1 MLKALALQTS
11 SVARTVCV
19 SLFLLSASVL
29 AQEPHKSLYAIERQ
43 VLSIHVRA
51 DGTYE
56 EKIESVT
63 LAKATAA
70 IELVSQDELDFSSDR
85 EAVKVLEAFTELP
98 SGERVSVAADAIR
111 VVDEERSDGAAMFSS
126 RKTQV
131 VIYPKISV
139 GARAHSTM
147 LRQTHTPLFPG
158 QFMFRRSLGPSVEY
172 GHLEF
177 NISHDPAIRIL
188 ADSRGFKGGRLPDG
202 PDGTVRYRY
211 TFAQVVTQARES
223 GQVSTS
229 DFGPYVHLSTFEN
242 PLAVGRVYE
251 KSAASKAAVTP
262 EVQKLADE
270 ITSGLSDP
278 KDQARALYNW
288 VSQEI
293 RYVAIFLGAG
303 GVVPNPADHV
313 IRNRYGDCKDKT
325 TLLIAMLAARG
336 IEATTAMVNSGT
348 AFEIPRLGSV
358 SPFNHVIAYLPK
370 WDLYLDPTAELAPFG
385 VLPTSVM
392 DKPTVLTGLD
402 RVGRTPSLDAST
414 NWIKSLTK
422 IQIKTDGQITGSS
435 SSEYSGNSDYN
446 ARLTFAD
453 HVGEYKEKLVQSRLR
468 GNRQSGVGRYTP
480 SDARD
485 LNIPFANRST
495 FTLDPVTNFP
505 GPGALSIPVGL
516 TPTIISRLSYNRPKA
531 SLLFPYVCRSYRYE
545 ETYEVTLPAEAR
557 IIRIPQDASF
567 NEAGLFY
574 QATYRQ
580 NGQVVIAK
588 RVLQAQ
594 RTGMVCQPGDY
605 QINRRLHPVVQ
616 RDIRGQ
622 IFYE

>member
-1 MLKALALQTS
+1 MLKALALQISYVTQ
-11 SVARTVCV
+11 TLYV
-19 SLFLLSASVL
+19 SLFLSASVL

-63 LAKATAA
+63 LAKAISA
-70 IELVSQDELDFSSDR
+70 IEIVSQEELDFYSDR
-85 EAVKVLEAFTELP
+85 ETVKVIDAFTELP
-98 SGERVSVAADAIR
+98 SGERISVAEEAIR
-111 VVDEERSDGAAMFSS
+111 VIDEERSDGAATFSS

-147 LRQTHTPLFPG
+147 LRQMHTPLFPS
-158 QFMFRRSLGPSVEY
+158 QFVFRRVVGPSVEY

-177 NISHDPAIRIL
+177 NISHDPAIKIM

-202 PDGTVRYRY
+202 PNGTVRYRY
-211 TFAQVVTQARES
+211 LFAQPVTQAAES
-223 GQVSTS
+223 GQVSIS
-229 DFGPYVHLSTFEN
+229 DFRPFVHLSTFDS

-251 KSAASKAAVTP
+251 KAAAPKAAVTP

-278 KDQARALYNW
+278 KEQARALYNW

-293 RYVAIFLGAG
+293 RYVAIFLGSG

-325 TLLIAMLAARG
+325 TLLIAMLAAKG

-348 AFEIPRLGSV
+348 SYEIPRLGSV

-385 VLPTSVM
+385 VLPISVI
-392 DKPTVLTGLD
+392 DKPTVLTAFD
-402 RVGRTPSLDAST
+402 RVGRTPSLEAST
-414 NWIKSLTK
+414 NWIQSLTK
-422 IQIKTDGQITGSS
+422 IQIKSDGQITGSV
-435 SSEYSGNSDYN
+435 SSEYAGHSDYS

-453 HVGEYKEKLVQSRLR
+453 HVGEYKEKLVQSHLQD
-468 GNRQSGVGRYTP
+468 NRQSGAGQYTP

-485 LNIPFANRST
+485 LNTSFTNRST

-505 GPGALSIPVGL
+505 GPGAFSIPVGL
-516 TPTIISRLSYNRPKA
+516 APAIISQLSYNRPKER
-531 SLLFPYVCRSYRYE
+531 LQFPFVCRSYRYE
-545 ETYEVTLPAEAR
+545 ETYEVELPAEAR
-557 IIRIPQDASF
+557 ITRIPQDVSF
-567 NEAGLFY
+567 KEAGLFY

-580 NGQVVIAK
+580 SGQVVIAK

-594 RTGMVCQPGDY
+594 RPGMVCQPGEY
-605 QINRRLHPVVQ
+605 QITRRLHPVVQ